1 MGCPNTSNLNTRACQ
16 LPSTANVC
24 YRSKHTT
31 APAAAAAAVSA
42 AAHLVRHIVSSNTAG
57 NARTPLRTSWHDE
70 LDFGVTLHT
79 HTLRT
84 WRVKQYH
91 LVVCVAG
98 NAYHPVASGLRLEG
112 DDGQLLTHDGVDQR
126 ALA

>member
-1 MGCPNTSNLNTRACQ
+1 MP
-16 LPSTANVC
+16 PPPPPP
-24 YRSKHTT
+24 
-31 APAAAAAAVSA
+31 PAAAAAV
-42 AAHLVRHIVSSNTAG
+42 
-57 NARTPLRTSWHDE
+57 
-70 LDFGVTLHT
+70 
-79 HTLRT
+79 LRT